1 MTALRDHTGSWR
13 KNGGRRRSLREQSRW
28 DRNLLHSLSR
38 TRLPNWRQI
47 RHLPEVLS
55 RNDSLRLKIGAFLV
69 FISLAMLGTDFYYRH
84 SIIGPAIGG
93 HLTEGIVGTPRSLN
107 PLLSPSNDVD
117 TDLVSLMYSGLFTI
131 DGAGKII
138 PDLVQS
144 YVVSEDQKT
153 YTLTLRKDVRWH
165 DGKPLTVDDVIFTF
179 SLLQDPSWKSPL
191 APTFTDTT
199 IERTD
204 DTTIT
209 FFLEK
214 PFAPFISKLRF
225 GIMPRHI
232 WKDITPQNALLSEHN
247 LKPVGTGLMQF
258 MSLKR
263 DKRGFVLSYTVDRYP
278 QYHRTPT
285 FIEQMTFKFYP
296 DYSAATQALRK
307 RQVDSLSFVPRDMR
321 PQVRE
326 MAHVLPISLE
336 MPQYTAVFFN
346 PTLNQALSDVDVRR
360 ALSMSIDKSRILF
373 EVLDGE
379 GHPLDLPPISGYTDP
394 LTNTIPHNLVKA
406 KELLDKAGWTLDSD
420 TGLRTNEDDNTL
432 GITLTSVSQSEH
444 LAVMRIVKEGWTSI
458 GVDVTLQAI
467 PASDIHRTVIRP
479 REYEALLF
487 GQLLEADPDPYPF
500 WHSSQVSDP
509 GLNLAQYASSPAD
522 KAIEAARNTSDP
534 LARQSAYRDFLEIL
548 ASDIPAAFLYSP
560 TYTYPVPITMQGF
573 TGMRIT
579 VPADRFASLASWYLE
594 TRRAWSR

>member
-1 MTALRDHTGSWR
+1 MTALRDRTGSWR
-13 KNGGRRRSLREQSRW
+13 KGGRKRSLREQSRW

-38 TRLPNWRQI
+38 TRLPSWRQI

-55 RNDSLRLKIGAFLV
+55 KNDSLRLKIGAFLV
-69 FISLAMLGTDFYYRH
+69 FIGLAIFGTDFYYRYTV
-84 SIIGPAIGG
+84 IAPAVGG
-93 HLTEGIVGTPRSLN
+93 QLTEGIVGTPRSLN

-117 TDLVSLMYSGLFTI
+117 ADLVSLMYSGLFTI
-131 DGAGKII
+131 DGDGKII
-138 PDLVQS
+138 PDLVLN
-144 YVVSEDQKT
+144 YTVSDDQKS
-153 YTLTLRKDVRWH
+153 YALDIRKDVRWH

-179 SLLQDPSWKSPL
+179 SLLQDPAWKSPL
-191 APTFTDTT
+191 ASSFQEVS

-204 DTTIT
+204 DDTLT
-209 FFLEK
+209 FILDR

-247 LKPVGTGLMQF
+247 LKPVGTGPMQF

-296 DYSAATQALRK
+296 DYSVAIEALRK

-326 MAHVLPISLE
+326 MAHALPISLE

-346 PTLNQALSDVDVRR
+346 PNLNQALDDVDVRR
-360 ALSMSIDKSRILF
+360 ALAMSIDKSRILF

-379 GHPLDLPPISGYTDP
+379 GHPLDLPPISGYSDS
-394 LTNTIPHNLVKA
+394 LTNSIPHDLVKA
-406 KELLDKAGWTLDSD
+406 AESLDKAGWTLDED
-420 TGLRTNEDDNTL
+420 TNLRTDEDDKTL
-432 GITLTSVSQSEH
+432 SVTLTSVKQSEH
-444 LAVMRIVKEGWTSI
+444 LAVMRIIKEGWTSI

-509 GLNLAQYASSPAD
+509 GLNLAQYSSSPAD
-522 KAIEAARNTSDP
+522 EAIESARNTSDP
-534 LARQSAYRDFLEIL
+534 TVRQAEYRRFLEIL

-560 TYTYPVPITMQGF
+560 TYTYPVPNTMQGF
-573 TGMRIT
+573 TGKRIT
-579 VPADRFASLASWYLE
+579 VPADRFASLSSWYLE
-594 TRRAWSR
+594 TKRAWSSE